1 MFTLHEIE
9 EIHSKVKSGADF
21 PHYIQE
27 LIEVGVISYSIY
39 VNDGH
44 TDYHGKDNFHIVSD
58 AKYPTL
64 LIAEKGDIQR
74 LEHALSIHQQGQ
86 TNYMTFCKHSAEAG
100 VYKWTVDI
108 TNLLCTY
115 YDKNEN
121 TMLVEQIP
129 LPPEKKVR

>member
-9 EIHSKVKSGADF
+9 EIHSRVKSGVDF

-27 LIEVGVISYSIY
+27 LIEVGVTSYSIY

-44 TDYHGKDNFHIVSD
+44 TNYHGKNNFHIVSD

-64 LIAEKGDIQR
+64 PIAEKADTER
-74 LEHALSIHQQGQ
+74 LKHALSIHQQGQ
-86 TNYMTFCKHSAEAG
+86 TDYMTFCKHSAEAG
-100 VYKWTVDI
+100 VDKWTVDI
-108 TNLLCTY
+108 TNMLCTY
-115 YDKNEN
+115 YAKNGD

-129 LPPEKKVR
+129 LPQKKK